1 MGEGQNKWPR
11 PWNHP
16 GLSEI
21 VFVDPCGAAANL
33 AFVGDIILSVDD
45 IEIHDS
51 ITLIEIMHKS
61 TARASVKLRRNAYS
75 HCRRIQSTIE
85 TLIVKRE
92 TKLLRAVNVY
102 TVCVHARD
110 LIPPD
115 ESDLLGLSVSYDAR
129 ERLQVASAEC
139 WSLAAIHLRPGDTI
153 KEVNRHPVAS
163 KSMLQYWILASMEKN
178 GFVITFIRNLFYV
191 SLPITSRL
199 IKLST
204 QLLQAELLIHSN
216 VDQNSVY
223 DCEIEMPED
232 VVTIAGR
239 EIQMLRSVS
248 SKQLQE
254 TKTILRKDLPLPK
267 HKISVSICDKII
279 EFPIGSDY
287 DPKKL
292 CRGRKGYKK
301 RLNRKALT

>member
-1 MGEGQNKWPR
+1 MGEGRNKWPR

-45 IEIHDS
+45 TEIHDS

-75 HCRRIQSTIE
+75 HCRRVQSTVE

-129 ERLQVASAEC
+129 ERLQVASAKC

-153 KEVNRHPVAS
+153 KEVNRHPTAS

-178 GFVITFIRNLFYV
+178 GFV
-191 SLPITSRL
+191 
-199 IKLST
+199 
-204 QLLQAELLIHSN
+204 ELLIHSN

-223 DCEIEMPED
+223 DYELEMPED
-232 VVTIAGR
+232 VVTIAAR
-239 EIQMLRSVS
+239 EIKMLRSIS
-248 SKQLQE
+248 SKQFQE
-254 TKTILRKDLPLPK
+254 TKTILRKGLELPK
-267 HKISVSICDKII
+267 HKISVSVCDKII

-292 CRGRKGYKK
+292 RKERKGYKK
-301 RLNRKALT
+301 TLKQKNFNLNVEFHSKRTYNA

>member
-16 GLSEI
+16 GLSEETIVLNKPFGIRIQKTTWKI

-61 TARASVKLRRNAYS
+61 TA
-75 HCRRIQSTIE
+75 
-85 TLIVKRE
+85 
-92 TKLLRAVNVY
+92 
-102 TVCVHARD
+102 VCVHARD

-129 ERLQVASAEC
+129 ERLQVASAKC

-178 GFVITFIRNLFYV
+178 GFV
-191 SLPITSRL
+191 
-199 IKLST
+199 
-204 QLLQAELLIHSN
+204 ELLIHSN

-223 DCEIEMPED
+223 DYELEMPED
-232 VVTIAGR
+232 VVTIAAR
-239 EIQMLRSVS
+239 EIKMLRSIS
-248 SKQLQE
+248 SKQFQE
-254 TKTILRKDLPLPK
+254 TKTILRKGLALPK
-267 HKISVSICDKII
+267 HKISVSVCDKII

-292 CRGRKGYKK
+292 RKERKG
-301 RLNRKALT
+301 NSIT